1 MAGRPV
7 KILSKVLGE
16 ILLVIPGLV
25 LAATWLVVLR
35 LKDVATPVLVIYGL
49 LLVGLVI
56 GLLWPGVYGRRFG
69 RARVVWFI
77 GVPAGL
83 GTLGL
88 YFAVVFYIAD
98 VPVLLG
104 LTAAASLAGALITG
118 LRGRRD
124 AAKPAASR
132 SRRAFVLGGVGVA
145 LGALSGLSVGWVERH
160 RQDRLAQPVK
170 EREEAIRALGRRQ
183 RIVDG
188 AVRVFP
194 MHSGDT
200 VVTFGQFYGGLDGWE
215 GLNGYLRTLLDKTR
229 ITVPVYAYLVDH
241 PRHGVMMIDAGIN
254 WEQAHD
260 HDGYYNHNAMVSRL
274 LSERDEYTMTTGQD
288 LRVRLARLGY
298 DVKDVTTVF
307 LTHVH
312 DDHAGGLRHLP
323 QAEVVLDRRDWDT
336 GVLYPYSFDL
346 VKDNLAFPRFDSGAF
361 HAFPE
366 SQDFFGDGSVILL
379 PTPGHSPG
387 HMCVLLRM
395 DDGNALFM
403 GDTLYTLP
411 HLAVD
416 QVRQMTIGGAD
427 TVHQIDA
434 AQRIQRLLTEAPST
448 VPLFAHDN
456 TPYQLDLIES
466 AFSHGRPDTAEFGM
480 LRQYMNTV
488 LTPDWQLRP
497 GHTPHF
503 AEVGRVEF
511 R

>member
-1 MAGRPV
+1 MG
-7 KILSKVLGE
+7 KVLGKSA
-16 ILLVIPGLV
+16 LFVLGLV
-25 LAATWLVVLR
+25 VGVAWLVVLR
-35 LKDVATPVLVIYGL
+35 LKDVVAPLLLAYGL
-49 LLVGLVI
+49 LLLGLVI
-56 GLLWPGVYGRRFG
+56 GLLWPGVYGRRSG
-69 RARVVWFI
+69 RARVLGFI

-83 GTLGL
+83 CTLGL

-104 LTAAASLAGALITG
+104 LAAAASLVGALAVG
-118 LRGRRD
+118 LRGRRGAD
-124 AAKPAASR
+124 GPRAAR
-132 SRRAFVLGGVGVA
+132 SRRMLLLGGAGVA
-145 LGALSGLSVGWVERH
+145 LGALSGLSIGGVERYRH
-160 RQDRLAQPVK
+160 DLLAQGAK
-170 EREEAIRALGRRQ
+170 ARDEALRAPGARR

-194 MHSGDT
+194 LHTGDT
-200 VVTFGQFYGGLDGWE
+200 VVTYGQFYGGLDGWE
-215 GLNGYLRTLLDKTR
+215 GGNGFLRTLLDKAL
-229 ITVPVYAYLVDH
+229 ITVPVYAYLIDH
-241 PRHGVMMIDAGIN
+241 PRHGLMMIDAGIN

-274 LSERDEYTMTTGQD
+274 LTERDEYIMTPGQD

-298 DVKDVTTVF
+298 DVKDVKTVF
-307 LTHVH
+307 LSHVH

-323 QAEVVLDRRDWDT
+323 QATVVLDRRDWND

-361 HAFPE
+361 GAFPE
-366 SQDFFGDGSVILL
+366 SQDHFGDGSVILL

-395 DDGNALFM
+395 DGGSVLFM

-427 TVHQIDA
+427 TLHQVEA
-434 AQRIQRLLTEAPST
+434 ARHIQELLTSAPST

-456 TPYQLDLIES
+456 TRYQFDLVES
-466 AFSHGRPDTAEFGM
+466 AFSQGRPDAAGVGM
-480 LRQYMNTV
+480 LRQYMATV
-488 LTPDWQLRP
+488 LTPDWRLRP

-503 AEVGRVEF
+503 VASDTKAGRVEF